1 MVQVACSVL
10 DVKAA
15 VYSRPLFYHNVNVA
29 VRSFG
34 DAVSDKQNGI
44 FVHPEDFHFYKV
56 GEFDDV
62 VGLFTRLD
70 RPEYLAKAVD
80 FLDVK
85 KEVVDEKDKGR

>member
-1 MVQVACSVL
+1 MKLIVCSVL

-15 VYSRPLFYHNVNVA
+15 VYSRPMFYLNSNVA

-34 DAVSDKQNGI
+34 DAVSDKSTGI
-44 FVHPEDFHFYKV
+44 ASHPEDFHLYKV

-62 VGLFTRLD
+62 EGVFVNFK

-80 FLDVK
+80 FLNPEVK
-85 KEVVDEKDKGR
+85 VEKDTER